1 MSALIKWSFKQYS
14 RKRRSTQKQD
24 RFDIWFV
31 GPAAYQV
38 LNLVACFFSVDQR
51 EKVWFSLKHTQNLSI
66 FSHSLLNSLKHSLL
80 SDIVK
85 GQEGQNDHKKLWLW
99 QRHLLQTDV
108 CQQKPIQRGWWT
120 TPAKHASVSLLPS
133 FLFFTIRS
141 HKQASA
147 LQYIQTKTCSLARID
162 ILQWQ
167 KIHYCLFFNP
177 TLLEKR
183 ACGDIYANTLVAF
196 ARFVTLLKCQL
207 NDAKMF

>member
-24 RFDIWFV
+24 HFDIWFV

-51 EKVWFSLKHTQNLSI
+51 EKVWFSLTHTQNLSI

-120 TPAKHASVSLLPS
+120 TPGKHVSVSLLPS

-147 LQYIQTKTCSLARID
+147 PS
-162 ILQWQ
+162 
-167 KIHYCLFFNP
+167 IHSNKNMQFSTYWH
-177 TLLEKR
+177 
-183 ACGDIYANTLVAF
+183 F
-196 ARFVTLLKCQL
+196 AMAEEPL
-207 NDAKMF
+207 